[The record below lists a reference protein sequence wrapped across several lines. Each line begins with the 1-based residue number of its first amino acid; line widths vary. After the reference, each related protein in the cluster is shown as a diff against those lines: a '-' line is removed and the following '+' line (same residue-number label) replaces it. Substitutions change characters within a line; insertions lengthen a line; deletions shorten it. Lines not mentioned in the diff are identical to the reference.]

1 MKETDEI
8 DIKIKIA
15 NQEVK
20 LRQPVCNQEF
30 IRDVESRVE
39 ELWRTWRA
47 RFPQLSESRLLAM
60 MVYQYASFYMQQGAR
75 FASAEKAVRSASD
88 FLAEA
93 LSGGDKA

>member
-39 ELWRTWRA
+39 ELWRTWRV
-47 RFPQLSESRLLAM
+47 RFPQLSESRILAM